1 MKKKITKENVLCVFL
16 VICPILD
23 IASFWFRNVFHT
35 SISISTVIR
44 PMIPIAMILYL
55 FFHEKKKKKMILIA
69 ILYGV
74 YAIIHLAIFQ
84 SVKTSAS
91 YSGIVH
97 EFQYVV
103 NYSFMILNL
112 FLYRYVFKEKDGS
125 KLKLSVLISIS
136 IYIVSIFLAIF
147 TKTSSSTY
155 IEGMGY
161 KGWFESG
168 NSISAILTL
177 SLFVLLNEIKE
188 KKYRYW
194 LLSVIVLIGIYLTT
208 LIGTR
213 VGLFGFILAVL
224 FYAIVEIFISVIHK
238 TQLNKKIVIGAV
250 VALSVIAVVI
260 VIVGSNTLQR
270 RKHLQEIEGNIIDQT
285 TNAQSHISGSLLE
298 IKEKIEKN
306 ELEEGYL
313 SEAGKKS
320 ILELYDFANKH
331 NIVNNDM
338 RTQQLIYNL
347 LLVKNQANPL
357 LILFGNGY
365 MANYRE
371 LVMEMEIPA
380 FLFNFGLIGFILY
393 FVPFLAIF
401 LQALSFGIRNRKN
414 VDTEYV
420 MLLAGMFFSFALAFL
435 SGYTFFNSST
445 MMFIVVI
452 SVLLQ
457 NKQKE

>member
-1 MKKKITKENVLCVFL
+1 MRKKITMENILCVFL
-16 VICPILD
+16 IVCPILD

-35 SISISTVIR
+35 SISISTIIR
-44 PMIPIAMILYL
+44 PIIPITMILYI
-55 FFHEKKKKKMILIA
+55 FFKGKIKKKLIIGA
-69 ILYGV
+69 GV
-74 YAIIHLAIFQ
+74 YGLYAAIHLVLFQ
-84 SVKTSAS
+84 TVKTGAS
-91 YSGIVH
+91 YSGVIH
-97 EFQYVV
+97 ELQYII

-112 FLYRYVFKEKDGS
+112 FLYRYVFKNKDSS
-125 KLKLSVLISIS
+125 KLKFSVLISIS
-136 IYIVSIFLAIF
+136 IYIVSIFLAIL

-177 SLFVLLNEIKE
+177 SLFILLNSVKE

-194 LLSVIVLIGIYLTT
+194 VMGVIVLIGIYLTT

-213 VGLFGFILAVL
+213 VGLFGFILAIL
-224 FYAIVEIFISVIHK
+224 FYAIVEIFISIMKKV
-238 TQLNKKIVIGAV
+238 QLDKKIIIGVVI
-250 VALSVIAVVI
+250 ALSIVAIVI

-270 RKHLQEIEGNIIDQT
+270 RKHLQNIEGNIIDKE
-285 TNAQSHISGSLLE
+285 TNEQSHISGSLLE
-298 IKEKIEKN
+298 IKEKIERK

-320 ILELYDFANKH
+320 ILELYDFANRHKV
-331 NIVNNDM
+331 VNNDM
-338 RTQQLIYNL
+338 RTQQLIYNV
-347 LLVKNQANPL
+347 LLVKNQANPCL
-357 LILFGNGY
+357 LLFGNGY

-380 FLFNFGLIGFILY
+380 FLFNFGILGFLLY
-393 FVPFLAIF
+393 FVPFFIIF
-401 LQALSFGIRNRKN
+401 LQGIHWTIKN
-414 VDTEYV
+414 KNQLDTEYI
-420 MLLAGMFFSFALAFL
+420 MLLAGLFLSFALAFL

-445 MMFIVVI
+445 MMLIVVI

-457 NKQKE
+457 NKQK

>member
-1 MKKKITKENVLCVFL
+1 MRKKVTMENVLCIFL
-16 VICPILD
+16 ILCPILD
-23 IASFWFRNVFHT
+23 IASFLFRNIFHT

-44 PMIPIAMILYL
+44 PIIPITMILYL
-55 FFHEKKKKKMILIA
+55 FFKEKRKKRLIVGA
-69 ILYGV
+69 GV
-74 YAIIHLAIFQ
+74 YGLYALIHLALFQ
-84 SVKTSAS
+84 QLRTGAS
-91 YSGIVH
+91 YSGVVH
-97 EFQYVV
+97 ELQYII

-112 FLYRYVFKEKDGS
+112 YLYQFVWKEKDCS
-125 KLKLSVLISIS
+125 KLKLSVLISTS
-136 IYIVSIFLAIF
+136 IYIVSIFLAIV

-177 SLFVLLNEIKE
+177 ALFILLNSVKE

-194 LLSVIVLIGIYLTT
+194 VIGIIVLIGIYLTT

-224 FYAIVEIFISVIHK
+224 LYAIVEIFISIMNKV
-238 TQLNKKIVIGAV
+238 QLNKKIIIGV
-250 VALSVIAVVI
+250 VVTLSVVAVVI

-270 RKHLQEIEGNIIDQT
+270 RKHLQNIEANIIDQA
-285 TNAQSHISGSLLE
+285 TNEPSHISGSLLE
-298 IKEKIEKN
+298 IKEKIERG

-320 ILELYDFANKH
+320 ILELYDFANRHKV
-331 NIVNNDM
+331 VNNDM
-338 RTQQLIYNL
+338 RTQQLIYNV
-347 LLVKNQANPL
+347 LLVKNQKSPL

-380 FLFNFGLIGFILY
+380 FLFNFGVIGFILY

-401 LQALSFGIRNRKN
+401 LQSAYWAIKNRKQID
-414 VDTEYV
+414 VEYI
-420 MLLAGMFFSFALAFL
+420 MLLAGLFLSFALAFL

-452 SVLLQ
+452 SVLLR
-457 NKQKE
+457 NKQK